1 MVCGSYSPIVYFM
14 TRKEEI
20 EILNLWVSTL
30 IALYRS
36 PDSTKTA
43 KEIHSYYS
51 LKKAIRKIIHMQ

>member
-1 MVCGSYSPIVYFM
+1 M